1 MRKLLY
7 LPILLFLISCG
18 GKGVEGQVGQIIS
31 IAAEENLE
39 ETNVDYNWIIMG
51 QPDGS
56 LLSPKDL
63 KYKNNGQEMI
73 FTPDYPGD
81 YNFEVSVTKFG
92 DELSSQSFFFTIS
105 DFTEAEEEDIE
116 DETAK
121 EEEWLK
127 ESLDDYDQVE
137 EEIEEEEEEEEEI
150 EEEEIEEEEIEEEE
164 IEEEEI
170 EEEEEE
176 EEKEEEEEVTPK
188 KGTLNKTTTKAIIS
202 NKKRASKLRSARGSN
217 IPAKK
222 DRFTIQ
228 VISKKRLVD
237 AQKFADKLI
246 KSGYDAYIQKAY
258 FKETEEVWYR
268 VRIGSYDNYNS
279 AQAIANVVSKDI
291 KLAVWVDF
299 VRVDN

>member
-105 DFTEAEEEDIE
+105 DFTEAEEEEIE

-137 EEIEEEEEEEEEI
+137 EEIEEEE
-150 EEEEIEEEEIEEEE
+150 

-176 EEKEEEEEVTPK
+176 EIEEEEEEEIEEEEEEEIEEEEEVTPK
-188 KGTLNKTTTKAIIS
+188 KRIVNKTTTKAIIS

>member
-92 DELSSQSFFFTIS
+92 DELSSQSFFFSIS
-105 DFTEAEEEDIE
+105 DFTEEKEDIE

-137 EEIEEEEEEEEEI
+137 EEIEEEEI
-150 EEEEIEEEEIEEEE
+150 
-164 IEEEEI
+164 
-170 EEEEEE
+170 
-176 EEKEEEEEVTPK
+176 EEVTPK
-188 KGTLNKTTTKAIIS
+188 KGIVNKTTTKAIIS
-202 NKKRASKLRSARGSN
+202 NKKRASRLRSARGSN

>member
-105 DFTEAEEEDIE
+105 DFTEAEEDEIE

-137 EEIEEEEEEEEEI
+137 EEIEEEE
-150 EEEEIEEEEIEEEE
+150 

-176 EEKEEEEEVTPK
+176 EGEEEEEEVEEEEIEEKEVTPK
-188 KGTLNKTTTKAIIS
+188 KRTANKATTKAIIS

>member
-1 MRKLLY
+1 MKKILYIPLL
-7 LPILLFLISCG
+7 LIIVSCG
-18 GKGVEGQVGQIIS
+18 GKGVEGNVGQIIS
-31 IAAEENLE
+31 IAAEEILE

-63 KYKNNGQEMI
+63 KYKNNGQEMM
-73 FTPDYPGD
+73 FSPDYPGD
-81 YNFEVSVTKFG
+81 YTFEVSITKFG
-92 DELSSQSFFFTIS
+92 DELSNQSFFFTIS
-105 DFTEAEEEDIE
+105 DIEDEDVEDIE
-116 DETAK
+116 DETSK

-127 ESLDDYDQVE
+127 ESLEEYE
-137 EEIEEEEEEEEEI
+137 EENDDDEEYEEENDDEEEYEEENDD
-150 EEEEIEEEEIEEEE
+150 EEEYEEENDDDD
-164 IEEEEI
+164 
-170 EEEEEE
+170 
-176 EEKEEEEEVTPK
+176 EVSK
-188 KGTLNKTTTKAIIS
+188 KQTIKKASTKAIVAKNRKTS
-202 NKKRASKLRSARGSN
+202 NNKSVKGAD

-228 VISKKRLVD
+228 VISKKRLAD
-237 AQKFADKLI
+237 AQQYANKLI

-291 KLAVWVDF
+291 KLSVWVDF
-299 VRVDN
+299 VRIDN

>member
-56 LLSPKDL
+56 LLTPKDL

-92 DELSSQSFFFTIS
+92 DELSSQSFFFSIS
-105 DFTEAEEEDIE
+105 DFTEEKEDIE

-127 ESLDDYDQVE
+127 ESLDDYD
-137 EEIEEEEEEEEEI
+137 EEEEI
-150 EEEEIEEEEIEEEE
+150 EE
-164 IEEEEI
+164 EEEEI

-176 EEKEEEEEVTPK
+176 EEIEEEVTSK
-188 KGTLNKTTTKAIIS
+188 KGIVNKTATKALIS

>member
-56 LLSPKDL
+56 LLTPKDL

-92 DELSSQSFFFTIS
+92 DELSSQSFFFSIS
-105 DFTEAEEEDIE
+105 DFTEEKEDIE

-127 ESLDDYDQVE
+127 ESLDDYDEE
-137 EEIEEEEEEEEEI
+137 EEIEEEEEEI
-150 EEEEIEEEEIEEEE
+150 EEEE
-164 IEEEEI
+164 EEI

-176 EEKEEEEEVTPK
+176 IEEEVTSK
-188 KGTLNKTTTKAIIS
+188 KGIVNKTATKALIS

>member
-105 DFTEAEEEDIE
+105 DFTEAEEEEIE

-137 EEIEEEEEEEEEI
+137 EEIEEEEIEEEEE
-150 EEEEIEEEEIEEEE
+150 E
-164 IEEEEI
+164 EEEEI

-176 EEKEEEEEVTPK
+176 EEVTPK
-188 KGTLNKTTTKAIIS
+188 KRIVNKTTTKAIIS

>member
-1 MRKLLY
+1 MKKILYIPLL
-7 LPILLFLISCG
+7 LIIVSCG
-18 GKGVEGQVGQIIS
+18 GKGVEGNVGQIIS
-31 IAAEENLE
+31 IAAEEILE

-63 KYKNNGQEMI
+63 KYKNNGQEMM
-73 FTPDYPGD
+73 FSPDYPGD
-81 YNFEVSVTKFG
+81 YTFEVSITKFG
-92 DELSSQSFFFTIS
+92 DELSNQSFFFTIS
-105 DFTEAEEEDIE
+105 DIEDEDVEDIE
-116 DETAK
+116 DETSK

-127 ESLDDYDQVE
+127 ESLEEYE
-137 EEIEEEEEEEEEI
+137 EENDDEEEYEEENDDDD
-150 EEEEIEEEEIEEEE
+150 
-164 IEEEEI
+164 
-170 EEEEEE
+170 
-176 EEKEEEEEVTPK
+176 EVSK
-188 KGTLNKTTTKAIIS
+188 KQTIKKASTKAIVAKNRKTS
-202 NKKRASKLRSARGSN
+202 NNKSVKGSD

-228 VISKKRLVD
+228 VISKKRLAD
-237 AQKFADKLI
+237 AQQYANKLI

-291 KLAVWVDF
+291 KLSVWVDF
-299 VRVDN
+299 VRIDN

>member
-31 IAAEENLE
+31 ITAEQNLE

-56 LLSPKDL
+56 LLSPRDL

-105 DFTEAEEEDIE
+105 DFSEIEEEEIV
-116 DETAK
+116 DETSK
-121 EEEWLK
+121 EQEWLK
-127 ESLDDYDQVE
+127 ESLEEYE
-137 EEIEEEEEEEEEI
+137 EEEEEEEYEEEEEEEDYEEEEEEEEEAN
-150 EEEEIEEEEIEEEE
+150 
-164 IEEEEI
+164 
-170 EEEEEE
+170 
-176 EEKEEEEEVTPK
+176 TSK
-188 KGTLNKTTTKAIIS
+188 KSITKKARTAATIANKIKST
-202 NKKRASKLRSARGSN
+202 RSKSIKGAK
-217 IPAKK
+217 IPANK

-291 KLAVWVDF
+291 KVAVWVDF
-299 VRVDN
+299 VRIDN

>member
-73 FTPDYPGD
+73 FVPDYPGD

-105 DFTEAEEEDIE
+105 DFTEAEEEEIE

-127 ESLDDYDQVE
+127 ESLDDYDQ
-137 EEIEEEEEEEEEI
+137 EEEI
-150 EEEEIEEEEIEEEE
+150 EEEEIEEEEIEEK
-164 IEEEEI
+164 

-176 EEKEEEEEVTPK
+176 EEEEDEEEEEE
-188 KGTLNKTTTKAIIS
+188 LS
-202 NKKRASKLRSARGSN
+202 
-217 IPAKK
+217 
-222 DRFTIQ
+222 
-228 VISKKRLVD
+228 
-237 AQKFADKLI
+237 LI
-246 KSGYDAYIQKAY
+246 HI
-258 FKETEEVWYR
+258 
-268 VRIGSYDNYNS
+268 
-279 AQAIANVVSKDI
+279 
-291 KLAVWVDF
+291 
-299 VRVDN
+299 

>member
-56 LLSPKDL
+56 LLTPKDL

-92 DELSSQSFFFTIS
+92 DELSSQSFFFSIS
-105 DFTEAEEEDIE
+105 DFTEEKEDIE

-127 ESLDDYDQVE
+127 ESLDDYDEE
-137 EEIEEEEEEEEEI
+137 EEIEEEEEEI
-150 EEEEIEEEEIEEEE
+150 EEEEEEIEE
-164 IEEEEI
+164 EEEEI

-176 EEKEEEEEVTPK
+176 IEEEVTSK
-188 KGTLNKTTTKAIIS
+188 KGIVNKTATKALIS

-246 KSGYDAYIQKAY
+246 NSGYDAYIQKAY

>member
-105 DFTEAEEEDIE
+105 DFTEAEEEEIE

-137 EEIEEEEEEEEEI
+137 EEIVEEEI
-150 EEEEIEEEEIEEEE
+150 EEEEIEEEEIEDEE
-164 IEEEEI
+164 EEEEI
-170 EEEEEE
+170 EDEEEEQ
-176 EEKEEEEEVTPK
+176 EEEEVSSK
-188 KGTLNKTTTKAIIS
+188 KGKVNKTTTKAIIS

>member
-105 DFTEAEEEDIE
+105 DFTEVKEEEIE

-127 ESLDDYDQVE
+127 ESLDDYDQE
-137 EEIEEEEEEEEEI
+137 EK
-150 EEEEIEEEEIEEEE
+150 EIEEEEIEEEE

-176 EEKEEEEEVTPK
+176 IEEEEEEEEEEVTPEK
-188 KGTLNKTTTKAIIS
+188 RIVKGTTTKAIIS

>member
-1 MRKLLY
+1 MKKILYIPLL
-7 LPILLFLISCG
+7 LIIVSCG
-18 GKGVEGQVGQIIS
+18 GKGVEGNVGQIIS
-31 IAAEENLE
+31 IAAEKILE

-63 KYKNNGQEMI
+63 KYKNNGQEMM
-73 FTPDYPGD
+73 FSPDYPGD
-81 YNFEVSVTKFG
+81 YTFEVSITKFG
-92 DELSSQSFFFTIS
+92 DELSNQSFFFTIS
-105 DFTEAEEEDIE
+105 DIEDEDVENIE
-116 DETAK
+116 DETSK

-127 ESLDDYDQVE
+127 ESLEEYE
-137 EEIEEEEEEEEEI
+137 EESDDEEQYEEEQYEEESDDEEQYEEESDD
-150 EEEEIEEEEIEEEE
+150 EEQIS
-164 IEEEEI
+164 
-170 EEEEEE
+170 
-176 EEKEEEEEVTPK
+176 K
-188 KGTLNKTTTKAIIS
+188 KRTTTKASTKAIVAKNRKTS
-202 NKKRASKLRSARGSN
+202 KNKSVKGSD

-237 AQKFADKLI
+237 AQQYANKLI

-291 KLAVWVDF
+291 KLSVWVDF
-299 VRVDN
+299 VRIDN

>member
-105 DFTEAEEEDIE
+105 DFTEAEEEEIE

-127 ESLDDYDQVE
+127 ESLDDYDEV
-137 EEIEEEEEEEEEI
+137 EEEI

-164 IEEEEI
+164 IEEEIEEEEI
-170 EEEEEE
+170 EEEEVVVVV
-176 EEKEEEEEVTPK
+176 EEVTPK
-188 KGTLNKTTTKAIIS
+188 KSIVNKTTTKAIIS

>member
-1 MRKLLY
+1 MKKILYIPLL
-7 LPILLFLISCG
+7 LIIVSCG
-18 GKGVEGQVGQIIS
+18 GKGVEGNVGQIIS
-31 IAAEENLE
+31 ISAEEILE

-63 KYKNNGQEMI
+63 KYKNNGQEMM
-73 FTPDYPGD
+73 FSPDYPGD
-81 YNFEVSVTKFG
+81 YTFEVSITKFG
-92 DELSSQSFFFTIS
+92 DELSNQSFFFTIS
-105 DFTEAEEEDIE
+105 DIEDEDVEDIE
-116 DETAK
+116 DETSK

-127 ESLDDYDQVE
+127 ESLEEYE
-137 EEIEEEEEEEEEI
+137 EESDDED
-150 EEEEIEEEEIEEEE
+150 
-164 IEEEEI
+164 
-170 EEEEEE
+170 
-176 EEKEEEEEVTPK
+176 EVSK
-188 KGTLNKTTTKAIIS
+188 KQTIKKASTKAIVAKNRKTS
-202 NKKRASKLRSARGSN
+202 NNKSVKGSD

-228 VISKKRLVD
+228 VISKKRLGD
-237 AQKFADKLI
+237 AQQYANKLI

-291 KLAVWVDF
+291 KLSVWVDF
-299 VRVDN
+299 VRIDN

>member
-39 ETNVDYNWIIMG
+39 ETNVDYNWIIIG

-105 DFTEAEEEDIE
+105 DFTEAEEEEIE

-137 EEIEEEEEEEEEI
+137 EEIEEEIEEEEEEEEEI
-150 EEEEIEEEEIEEEE
+150 EEE
-164 IEEEEI
+164 
-170 EEEEEE
+170 
-176 EEKEEEEEVTPK
+176 KEVTPN
-188 KGTLNKTTTKAIIS
+188 KGLVNKATTKAIIS
-202 NKKRASKLRSARGSN
+202 NKKRASKLRSSRGSN

>member
-105 DFTEAEEEDIE
+105 DFTEAEEDEIE

-137 EEIEEEEEEEEEI
+137 EEIEEEEI

-170 EEEEEE
+170 EEEEE
-176 EEKEEEEEVTPK
+176 VTPK
-188 KGTLNKTTTKAIIS
+188 KRIVNKTTTKAIIS

>member
-1 MRKLLY
+1 MKKILYIPLL
-7 LPILLFLISCG
+7 LIIVSCG
-18 GKGVEGQVGQIIS
+18 GKGVEGNVGQIIS
-31 IAAEENLE
+31 IAAEEILE

-63 KYKNNGQEMI
+63 KYKNNGQEMM
-73 FTPDYPGD
+73 FSPDYPGD
-81 YNFEVSVTKFG
+81 YTFEVSITKFG
-92 DELSSQSFFFTIS
+92 DELSNQSFFFTIS
-105 DFTEAEEEDIE
+105 DIEDKDVEDIE
-116 DETAK
+116 DETSK

-127 ESLDDYDQVE
+127 ESLEKYE
-137 EEIEEEEEEEEEI
+137 EESDDKEKYEEESDDDEEYEEESDDD
-150 EEEEIEEEEIEEEE
+150 
-164 IEEEEI
+164 
-170 EEEEEE
+170 
-176 EEKEEEEEVTPK
+176 EEVSK
-188 KGTLNKTTTKAIIS
+188 KKTIKKASTKAIVAKNRKTS
-202 NKKRASKLRSARGSN
+202 NNKSVKGSD

-237 AQKFADKLI
+237 AQQYANKLI

-291 KLAVWVDF
+291 KLSVWVDF
-299 VRVDN
+299 VRIDN

>member
-7 LPILLFLISCG
+7 LPILLLLISCG

-105 DFTEAEEEDIE
+105 DFTEAEEEEIE

-127 ESLDDYDQVE
+127 ESLDDYDQV
-137 EEIEEEEEEEEEI
+137 EEEI

>member
-105 DFTEAEEEDIE
+105 DFTEAEEDEIE

-137 EEIEEEEEEEEEI
+137 EEIEEEE
-150 EEEEIEEEEIEEEE
+150 IEEEE

-176 EEKEEEEEVTPK
+176 EVTPK
-188 KGTLNKTTTKAIIS
+188 KVIVNETTTKAIIS
-202 NKKRASKLRSARGSN
+202 NKKRATRSKSKRGAN

>member
-105 DFTEAEEEDIE
+105 DFTEAEEDEIE

-137 EEIEEEEEEEEEI
+137 EEIEEEEIEEEEE
-150 EEEEIEEEEIEEEE
+150 E
-164 IEEEEI
+164 EEEEI

-176 EEKEEEEEVTPK
+176 EEEEEVTPK
-188 KGTLNKTTTKAIIS
+188 KRIVNKTTTKAIIS

-237 AQKFADKLI
+237 AQKFADNLI

>member
-1 MRKLLY
+1 MKKILYIPLL
-7 LPILLFLISCG
+7 LIIVSCG
-18 GKGVEGQVGQIIS
+18 GKGVEGNVGQIIS
-31 IAAEENLE
+31 IAAEEILE

-63 KYKNNGQEMI
+63 KYKNNGQEMM
-73 FTPDYPGD
+73 FSPDYPGD
-81 YNFEVSVTKFG
+81 YTFEVSITKFG
-92 DELSSQSFFFTIS
+92 DELSNQSFFFTIS
-105 DFTEAEEEDIE
+105 DIEDEDIENIE
-116 DETAK
+116 DETSK

-127 ESLDDYDQVE
+127 ESLEEYEEESDDEEEYEEESDDDEEYEEENDDE
-137 EEIEEEEEEEEEI
+137 EEIS
-150 EEEEIEEEEIEEEE
+150 
-164 IEEEEI
+164 
-170 EEEEEE
+170 
-176 EEKEEEEEVTPK
+176 K
-188 KGTLNKTTTKAIIS
+188 KRTTTKASTKAIVAKNRKTS
-202 NKKRASKLRSARGSN
+202 KNKSVKGSD

-237 AQKFADKLI
+237 AQQYANKLI

-291 KLAVWVDF
+291 KLSVWVDF
-299 VRVDN
+299 VRIDN

>member
-105 DFTEAEEEDIE
+105 DFTEAEEEEIE

-137 EEIEEEEEEEEEI
+137 EEIEEEEIEEEEIEDEEEEQEEEEEI
-150 EEEEIEEEEIEEEE
+150 EDEEEEQ
-164 IEEEEI
+164 
-170 EEEEEE
+170 
-176 EEKEEEEEVTPK
+176 EEEEVSSK
-188 KGTLNKTTTKAIIS
+188 KGKVNKTTTKAIIS

-222 DRFTIQ
+222 EPIKKSDKSITTK
-228 VISKKRLVD
+228 VIGENKIVFHFFKASSI
-237 AQKFADKLI
+237 ASLI
-246 KSGYDAYIQKAY
+246 
-258 FKETEEVWYR
+258 E
-268 VRIGSYDNYNS
+268 
-279 AQAIANVVSKDI
+279 
-291 KLAVWVDF
+291 
-299 VRVDN
+299 